1 MTINEEL
8 ALMLIMRSDMEA
20 MIIFY
25 TREDLIKF
33 LIDDS
38 GFGEEM
44 HGEDRL
50 ELELALDTALT
61 ALS

>member
-1 MTINEEL
+1 
-8 ALMLIMRSDMEA
+8 MLIMRSDMEA